1 MQAKLPT
8 VTPTGKASM
17 GNSFVQ
23 SPNNSRMV
31 AGKITD
37 DGQALPPDALTATEA
52 AANDASNPLSPKT
65 ESNKVN
71 ANLDLVKA

>member
-1 MQAKLPT
+1 
-8 VTPTGKASM
+8 
-17 GNSFVQ
+17 
-23 SPNNSRMV
+23 MV